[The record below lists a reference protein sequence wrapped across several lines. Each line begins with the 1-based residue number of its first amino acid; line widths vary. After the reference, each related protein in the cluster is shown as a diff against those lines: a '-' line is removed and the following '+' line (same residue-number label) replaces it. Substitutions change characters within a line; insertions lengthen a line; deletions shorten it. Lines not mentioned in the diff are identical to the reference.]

1 MALCGWQ
8 PACIGVL
15 ASVQD
20 STLPSL
26 ALPPLSHGLS
36 SQEAGASVEADPLDA
51 GIGYRALPAASFFLR
66 IFIIWAIRSWFRRGP
81 SPQDQSGPGGA
92 PRVASRN
99 LFPKDTLM
107 VMLGGKELG
116 EWCVE
121 GQQDGTLPDCSQL
134 CGHVGLRCPT
144 PSVRVTCATQETEKT

>member
-1 MALCGWQ
+1 MVALCGWQ

-20 STLPSL
+20 SALPSL

-66 IFIIWAIRSWFRRGP
+66 IFIIWAISSWFRRGP

-107 VMLGGKELG
+107 VMLDGKELEG
-116 EWCVE
+116 WESGVLRASRMGHFLTALSSVDTWDSDALPHQCV
-121 GQQDGTLPDCSQL
+121 
-134 CGHVGLRCPT
+134 
-144 PSVRVTCATQETEKT
+144 